1 MDLPRWSRQGLVLKL
16 SLRRSPHT
24 TDVIKGSNVTI
35 YAFRDEEDSEEIWK
49 ALDRKEGDG
58 VVCLGK
64 P

>member
-1 MDLPRWSRQGLVLKL
+1 MVLKL